1 MTDPRPWRAILAR
14 LAAVPELVDLGAT
27 MAAAWVANM
36 AMPAILVVP
45 ARRIELTG
53 SSVRWELALQVVVP
67 VQADEDEQLHHLLEV
82 ALAALP
88 PGVIRGDTIYGQDDK
103 AGASYVVSTTT
114 LNV

>member
-14 LAAVPELVDLGAT
+14 LQLVPELVDLGAT
-27 MAAAWVANM
+27 LASAWVANL
-36 AMPAILVVP
+36 AVPAILVVP
-45 ARRIELTG
+45 ARRVELVG

-67 VQADEDEQLHHLLEV
+67 LQADDDEQLHHLLEV

-88 PGVIRGDTIYGQDDK
+88 PGVIRGDTTYGQDDR